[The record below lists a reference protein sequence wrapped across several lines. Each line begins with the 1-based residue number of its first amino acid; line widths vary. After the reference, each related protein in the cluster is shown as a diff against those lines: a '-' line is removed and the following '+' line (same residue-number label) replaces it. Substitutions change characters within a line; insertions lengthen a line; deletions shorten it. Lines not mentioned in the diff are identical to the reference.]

1 MKYLSKLFAMLV
13 ALVMTGVVAA
23 QSTVPVPPNKVP
35 QADGT
40 IQLVPV
46 PPAFVYTP
54 YFIDPTMQYQV
65 YLTSQ
70 WTNKSWN
77 GGNKNGLYGFKDEI
91 ITVDIMAMPYSKT
104 KLVDGKTVYLWSI
117 YRSADVVVQYDHTRL
132 ELLPSEGTAA
142 SQGNGFDATVMDASK
157 TTYTALS
164 DGVFVFHAEPL
175 KAPELRT
182 PPLAPKYYQWNF
194 GGYMW
199 QSAYRKLGQL
209 KFKVKDDYYL
219 PTWGS
224 QKSFVRVLPFTL
236 YQGATITTKVDGS
249 PVAGTNILKD
259 TRSECEDVIFGI
271 PPTYKVSHYLSA
283 PTTKFKAGDI
293 IPVQIKI
300 KPDTKPQ
307 LVWSVAT
314 NFVWDINVLELVA
327 LDKTGAR
334 ASQSSGFDRP
344 AVGSINESTLPKDGN
359 AWHNWLSKLGDKTY
373 VSGETLI
380 VTLNFKVLQDFNTT
394 KIEIVKK
401 DDSRL
406 VGLSVLEESRP
417 LGSNIPGSDIL
428 GSQNGVTVNGVFA
441 P

>member
-1 MKYLSKLFAMLV
+1 MKYLRILFAMLV
-13 ALVMTGVVAA
+13 ALTIVGEVAA

-54 YFIDPTMQYQV
+54 YFIDPTMQYQL
-65 YLTSQ
+65 YLTSP

-77 GGNKNGLYGFKDEI
+77 GGNKNGLYGFKDGI
-91 ITVDIMAMPYSKT
+91 ITVDIMAMPYAKT
-104 KLVDGKTVYLWSI
+104 KVVDGKTVYLWSI
-117 YRSADVVVQYDHTRL
+117 YRSADLVIQYDHTRL
-132 ELLPSEGTAA
+132 ELLPVETTAS
-142 SQGNGFDATVMDASK
+142 SQGNGFDGAVMDATKSK
-157 TTYTALS
+157 HTVIG
-164 DGVFVFHAEPL
+164 DGLIVYHAEAL

-182 PPLAPKYYQWNF
+182 PALAPKYYQWNF

-224 QKSFVRVLPFTL
+224 QKSFVRLLPS
-236 YQGATITTKVDGS
+236 ATVGTTTVTTKVDGS
-249 PVAGTNILKD
+249 PVVGTNVLKD
-259 TRSECEDVIFGI
+259 IRTECEDVIFGV
-271 PPTYKVSHYLSA
+271 PATYKVSHYLSA

-307 LVWSVAT
+307 LISSVAT
-314 NFVWDINVLELVA
+314 NFVWDINVLELVS

-334 ASQSSGFDRP
+334 ASQSSGFDLP
-344 AVGSINESTLPKDGN
+344 GVGAINESATPKDGN
-359 AWHNWLSKLGDKTY
+359 AWHNWLSRLGDKTY
-373 VSGETLI
+373 VSGDTLI

-394 KIEIVKK
+394 KVEIVKK
-401 DDSRL
+401 DDPRL
-406 VGLSVLEESRP
+406 VGLFVSEESRI
-417 LGSNIPGSDIL
+417 LGSNIPGADVL
-428 GSQNGVTVNGVFA
+428 GSQSGVTVNGVFA